1 MKSFILCLAIVGI
14 GFQIGSAQ
22 RYGPEQRAKMQE
34 RIESQ
39 RIAYITQKLDLTPD
53 ESAKFWPV
61 YNEFKKLQK
70 GKRAEV
76 MPDKPLKELNEAEAE
91 EMIEKRLAMEEEM
104 IELKR
109 DYFKNLKEV
118 IPSTKIVLLVQIES
132 AFNRE
137 VLEKLRQ
144 RQGQGQGQGKSRN

>member
-1 MKSFILCLAIVGI
+1 MKNFILCLAIVGI
-14 GFQIGSAQ
+14 GFQIGAAQ

-39 RIAYITQKLDLTPD
+39 RIAYITLKLDLTPD

-61 YNEFKKLQK
+61 FNEFKKVQK
-70 GKRAEV
+70 AKRDEA
-76 MPDKPLKELNEAEAE
+76 MPGKPLKELNEAEAE

-104 IELKR
+104 VEIKR
-109 DYFKNLKEV
+109 DYFKKLKEA
-118 IPSTKIVLLVQIES
+118 IPATKIVLLVQIES
-132 AFNRE
+132 EFNRE